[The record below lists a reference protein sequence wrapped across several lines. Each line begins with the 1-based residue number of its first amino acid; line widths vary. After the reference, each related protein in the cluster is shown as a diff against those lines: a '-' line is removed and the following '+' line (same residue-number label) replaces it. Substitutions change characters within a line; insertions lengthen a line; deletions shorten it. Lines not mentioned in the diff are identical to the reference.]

1 MNPIKHIGIT
11 CVFACFSQFILAQTE
26 LFNKTA
32 NSFLRHEKNEIQHF
46 GRSSQLFDLFY
57 EKLLKLQL
65 HGTGHLNILHFGDS
79 HIQVDHLPNRMRELL
94 RGEHTNWDE
103 GDRGLIFPFTVAK
116 SNNPHSFIVDYSGEW
131 SSVRNAISNGNSDLG
146 LTGMSIS
153 TSDPN
158 ATLKIS
164 QPQTGYTTSSFTRIR
179 VFHSVG
185 ENVPKI
191 VLNETDNLLH
201 QITNEFYG
209 YTLFM
214 LKKPTESLSIAFDF
228 NETNSQEISI
238 FGISLETGNAGST
251 YSALGVNGADVK
263 ALLRSNLLEKQL
275 VAMNPSLIILSYGI
289 NDVYQNFNAFEFES
303 DYTTLTKRIRSVLPN
318 VPILLTTPG
327 DALKNRTQPIKEFP
341 QLIEIIY
348 NVAKNNDCAVWD
360 FYEVMGGKGS
370 INDWFEAN
378 LTNADKLHFI
388 KRGYELQADLLFQA
402 LVVNYLSTIQK

>member
-1 MNPIKHIGIT
+1 
-11 CVFACFSQFILAQTE
+11 
-26 LFNKTA
+26 
-32 NSFLRHEKNEIQHF
+32 LRHEKNEIQYF
-46 GRSSQLFDLFY
+46 GCSSEWFDLFY

-79 HIQVDHLPNRMRELL
+79 HIQADHLPNRMRELL

-103 GDRGLIFPFTVAK
+103 GDRGLIFPFTVAR
-116 SNNPHSFIVDYSGEW
+116 SNNPHSYIVDYSGEW
-131 SSVRNAISNGNSDLG
+131 SSVRSSLSNGNPDLG

-153 TSDPN
+153 TSDLN

-179 VFHSVG
+179 VFHSTG

-214 LKKPTESLSIAFDF
+214 LKKSAESLSISFDF
-228 NETNSQEISI
+228 SETNSQEISI
-238 FGISLETGNAGST
+238 FGISLESENAGST
-251 YSALGVNGADVK
+251 YSALGVNGASVSS
-263 ALLRSNLLEKQL
+263 LLKSNLLEKQL
-275 VAMNPSLIILSYGI
+275 SVINPSLIILSYGI
-289 NDVYQNFNAFEFES
+289 NDVFQNFNASEFES
-303 DYTTLTKRIRSVLPN
+303 DYTILIQRIRSVLPN

-327 DALKNRTQPIKEFP
+327 DALRNRTQTIREFP
-341 QLIEIIY
+341 QMINIIY

-370 INDWFEAN
+370 INAWHRAN
-378 LTNADKLHFI
+378 LTNNDKLHFI

-402 LVVNYLSTIQK
+402 LIGNYLNTINTP